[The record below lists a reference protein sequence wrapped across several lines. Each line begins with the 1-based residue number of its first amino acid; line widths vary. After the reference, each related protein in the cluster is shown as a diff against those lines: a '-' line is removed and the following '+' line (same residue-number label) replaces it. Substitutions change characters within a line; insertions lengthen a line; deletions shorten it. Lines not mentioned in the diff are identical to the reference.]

1 MMQTTGV
8 ARFADLKLEAQ
19 RITLIADAQLA
30 VFKMKKTKTHN
41 LQHSS
46 IPLFY
51 AAW

>member
-8 ARFADLKLEAQ
+8 ARFADLKLETQ
-19 RITLIADAQLA
+19 RITLIADAQ
-30 VFKMKKTKTHN
+30 FSDSKTKKTKTHN

-51 AAW
+51 ATW

>member
-8 ARFADLKLEAQ
+8 ARFADLKLETQ
-19 RITLIADAQLA
+19 HITLIADAQFA

-46 IPLFY
+46 IPLSY

>member
-8 ARFADLKLEAQ
+8 AQFADLKPETQ
-19 RITLIADAQLA
+19 RITLIADVQFA
-30 VFKMKKTKTHN
+30 VFKTKKTKTHN

>member
-8 ARFADLKLEAQ
+8 ARFVDLKLEAQ
-19 RITLIADAQLA
+19 RITLIADARFA
-30 VFKMKKTKTHN
+30 DSKTKKTKTHN

-46 IPLFY
+46 ISLFY